1 MKIWLLF
8 HGEMTIEYPKYEECM
23 RLQEEAAKLGHSLD
37 ILSPEDFDLV
47 IDSTDEWRAI
57 YKGEY
62 IAPPDLIIPRTG
74 AETDYIGFSI
84 LRFYESLNI
93 PMLNSPEAIET
104 VADKIQT
111 AQRLASKGFPIPRT
125 ILSKFPVNTA
135 MVEEKLGFPLV
146 IKTLRGTRGGGVFL
160 AQTKEQFD
168 DVTALIASSNPN
180 IHFLFQEYISRSHG
194 RDLRV
199 FVAGNKVVACME
211 RKSEG
216 ENFKSNISLGGR
228 GRNFPIDE
236 EIRSLSLGVAKALG
250 LEIAGID
257 LLFNEGNYEVC
268 EANSAMGFCGDDG
281 LESVCKINAAK
292 EIIELGVAKAGNQAN
307 RKMPTNENFSSS
319 QLFSKASQLWQ
330 RVWKSP
336 R

>member
-1 MKIWLLF
+1 MKIWILF
-8 HGEMTIEYPKYEECM
+8 HGEMSIDYPEYEECL
-23 RLQEEAAKLGHSLD
+23 RLQAEATKLGHSLE
-37 ILSPEDFDLV
+37 ILSPGDFELV
-47 IDSTDEWRAI
+47 IDSTDEWRAV
-57 YKGEY
+57 YKGEH

-93 PMLNSPEAIET
+93 PMINSTEAIET

-125 ILSKFPVNTA
+125 ILSKFPVNIP

-160 AQTKEQFD
+160 AQTKEQFG
-168 DVTALIASSNPN
+168 DVTSLIADSNPDV
-180 IHFLFQEYISRSHG
+180 HFLFQEYISKSHG

-199 FVAGNKVVACME
+199 FVAGDKVVACME
-211 RKSEG
+211 RKSQG
-216 ENFKSNISLGGR
+216 DNFKSNISLGGR
-228 GRNFPIDE
+228 GKNYPPDA
-236 EIRSLSLGVAKALG
+236 EITDLSLRVAKALG

-281 LESVCKINAAK
+281 LEAVCKVNAAK
-292 EIIELGVAKAGNQAN
+292 EIIELGI
-307 RKMPTNENFSSS
+307 RKVNKRNCRWRKLVRCLIGYL
-319 QLFSKASQLWQ
+319 QKWA
-330 RVWKSP
+330 
-336 R
+336 

>member
-1 MKIWLLF
+1 MKIWILF
-8 HGEMTIEYPKYEECM
+8 HGEMTIDYPEYEECL
-23 RLQEEAAKLGHSLD
+23 RLKDEATKLGHSLD
-37 ILSPEDFDLV
+37 ILSPGDFDLV

-57 YKGEY
+57 HKGEY
-62 IAPPDLIIPRTG
+62 ISPPDLIIPRTG

-93 PMLNSPEAIET
+93 PMINSSEAIET

-160 AQTKEQFD
+160 AQSKEQFD
-168 DVTALIASSNPN
+168 DVTSLIASSNPN

-199 FVAGNKVVACME
+199 FVAGDKVVACME
-211 RKSEG
+211 RKSQG
-216 ENFKSNISLGGR
+216 DNFKSNISLGGR
-228 GRNFPIDE
+228 GQNYPADE
-236 EIRSLSLGVAKALG
+236 EIAKLSVGVAKALG

-281 LESVCKINAAK
+281 LESVCKVNAAR
-292 EIIELGVAKAGNQAN
+292 EIIELGITKAQKHTE
-307 RKMPTNENFSSS
+307 RRMPTNENFSSS
-319 QLFSKASQLWQ
+319 PFFSKASQLWQ

>member
-1 MKIWLLF
+1 MKIWILF
-8 HGEMTIEYPKYEECM
+8 HGQMSIDYPEYEECL
-23 RLQEEAAKLGHSLD
+23 RLKEEATKLGHSLD

-57 YKGEY
+57 YKGEH
-62 IAPPDLIIPRTG
+62 ITPPDLIIPRTG

-93 PMLNSPEAIET
+93 PMINSSEVIET

-125 ILSKFPVNTA
+125 VLSKFPVNTA
-135 MVEEKLGFPLV
+135 LIEEKLGFPLV

-160 AQTKEQFD
+160 AQTKEQFN
-168 DVTALIASSNPN
+168 DVTALIADSNPN

-199 FVAGNKVVACME
+199 FVAGNKVLACME

-216 ENFKSNISLGGR
+216 SNFKSNISLGGR
-228 GRNFPIDE
+228 GSNYHADE
-236 EIRSLSLGVAKALG
+236 EITSLSVGVAKALG
-250 LEIAGID
+250 LEVAGID
-257 LLFNEGNYEVC
+257 LLFNDGNYEVC
-268 EANSAMGFCGDDG
+268 EANSALGFSGADG
-281 LESVCKINAAK
+281 LEAVCKVNAAK
-292 EIIELGVAKAGNQAN
+292 AIIELGIEKARQQKGRSLPA
-307 RKMPTNENFSSS
+307 NENSG
-319 QLFSKASQLWQ
+319 LMSKASQLWQ
-330 RVWKSP
+330 QTVKLFR
-336 R
+336 